1 MFTQCPHCLTLFRIS
16 SAQLKSAGGKVRC
29 CQCNQ
34 VFNALDSLQENPL
47 PMQITDEEDLL
58 SENQDEEDL
67 LRVTPPEDDGL
78 FTETLN
84 LDSDQLIELT
94 RADDRAEVSLPDALD
109 TSLLVEKDD
118 GLEPEP
124 DYFAA
129 GSESQ
134 MSELLDRDTSS
145 LIVHQDTDTA
155 ENDNVV
161 PFNPS
166 LEENSIPEEDSA
178 PQEESL
184 MPEESPAPGEEI
196 IDSQL
201 SSIRERPEE
210 EQNTR
215 SQEGESNYQINQ
227 MFEKQG
233 ISYRTV
239 AWGLGSLLLISSL
252 ALQLTWHYRD
262 QVVHITYGQQI
273 LAHICK
279 LAGCNAPQRRDTS
292 RIQIEHR
299 DLRAHPE
306 ISNALLLQLG
316 IANHAAF
323 DQPFPDL
330 QLSLFNDNEK
340 LIAGRRFKP
349 SEYLPT
355 GLQHNGVMRRSQTI
369 SVALELLDPG
379 KDVTG
384 FKFDFL

>member
-1 MFTQCPHCLTLFRIS
+1 
-16 SAQLKSAGGKVRC
+16 
-29 CQCNQ
+29 
-34 VFNALDSLQENPL
+34 
-47 PMQITDEEDLL
+47 MQITDEEDLL

-145 LIVHQDTDTA
+145 LIAHQDTDTA